1 MFALALVKLLAGVV
15 TSVFTLI
22 CFGLSCLPFFFFF
35 TPLFTPLTPLLLCIS
50 PHILFVKPI
59 TSPAPA
65 QGLFYIADVV
75 EEHGQAAK
83 RMLKAML
90 VGVIV
95 LHVLLLFDRD
105 TPTLQVL
112 VGLAAHLVY
121 VALLPQFPF
130 VHIRS
135 PIAVCSALAAVVN
148 HFSWFLHLLLSDT
161 YIYTYSEVGGIFV
174 VCVWLCPLAFI
185 VSLSSTEPLP
195 ITASAAT
202 STSASLASS
211 SGSSSSSDDYDD
223 ISSHSRRSG
232 MRKGRSLL
240 AVFCRF
246 LKSKGDQLLPLTH
259 THTAERAQTTAGA
272 QPTATGA
279 QTAASP
285 QTASAVPV
293 PAIALLGMGA
303 GVPLSPAAHGQTS
316 PHQRKQFVPAF
327 TADDH
332 TQ

>member
-1 MFALALVKLLAGVV
+1 
-15 TSVFTLI
+15 
-22 CFGLSCLPFFFFF
+22 
-35 TPLFTPLTPLLLCIS
+35 
-50 PHILFVKPI
+50 
-59 TSPAPA
+59 
-65 QGLFYIADVV
+65 
-75 EEHGQAAK
+75 
-83 RMLKAML
+83 
-90 VGVIV
+90 
-95 LHVLLLFDRD
+95 
-105 TPTLQVL
+105 
-112 VGLAAHLVY
+112 
-121 VALLPQFPF
+121 
-130 VHIRS
+130 
-135 PIAVCSALAAVVN
+135 
-148 HFSWFLHLLLSDT
+148 
-161 YIYTYSEVGGIFV
+161 
-174 VCVWLCPLAFI
+174 
-185 VSLSSTEPLP
+185 
-195 ITASAAT
+195 
-202 STSASLASS
+202 
-211 SGSSSSSDDYDD
+211 
-223 ISSHSRRSG
+223 

>member
-1 MFALALVKLLAGVV
+1 MD
-15 TSVFTLI
+15 TRT
-22 CFGLSCLPFFFFF
+22 
-35 TPLFTPLTPLLLCIS
+35 
-50 PHILFVKPI
+50 
-59 TSPAPA
+59 A

-75 EEHGQAAK
+75 EEHGQTAK
-83 RMLKAML
+83 KTLKITL
-90 VGVIV
+90 FGVIA

-112 VGLAAHLVY
+112 VGLVAHLIY
-121 VALLPQFPF
+121 LALLPQFPF

-135 PIAVCSALAAVVN
+135 PIAICSALAAVVN

-195 ITASAAT
+195 ITSGAAPT
-202 STSASLASS
+202 TSLAA
-211 SGSSSSSDDYDD
+211 DDDD
-223 ISSHSRRSG
+223 DDDDERTASRRPGS
-232 MRKGRSLL
+232 RKGRSLL

-259 THTAERAQTTAGA
+259 APAFASPDPLSSSSASSPAAAAATTQPATAFPAVPMSSLSPAA
-272 QPTATGA
+272 AA
-279 QTAASP
+279 AAAAAAASP
-285 QTASAVPV
+285 AAAATTTGVPV
-293 PAIALLGMGA
+293 PAIALLGVGPGA
-303 GVPLSPAAHGQTS
+303 GGGAAHSQMT
-316 PHQRKQFVPAF
+316 PHQRKQFVPAY